1 MKELSD
7 IPLINS
13 LTVLISVFFGFWL
26 KGLAQNKKDKKEA
39 EQIINLLHDEIKSN
53 FYNNLNKDF
62 SSDYLSVL
70 VEEVLKAK
78 MGILA
83 KYHKG
88 PLDYFIKIYRQFIN
102 LNKALSDYN
111 NLSLAAPLSLSLT
124 TTGINLPQIEKR
136 KEIKQLRK
144 LCKEDIL
151 IYLNKYPK

>member
-1 MKELSD
+1 M
-7 IPLINS
+7 
-13 LTVLISVFFGFWL
+13 LISVYFGFWL
-26 KGLAQNKKDKKEA
+26 KGLAQSKKDEKEA

-70 VEEVLKAK
+70 AEEVLKVK

-83 KYHKG
+83 EYHKDS
-88 PLDYFIKIYRQFIN
+88 LDYFIKIYRQFIN
-102 LNKALSDYN
+102 LNKALLDYN
-111 NLSLAAPLSLSLT
+111 NLTLT
-124 TTGINLPQIEKR
+124 IPSSSFTTIGINVPKIEKR

-151 IYLNKYPK
+151 IYLNKYPE